1 MSTQSHTYSSILH
14 QNRNQDDKN
23 TIFLKKKNKK
33 ITRKSYIL
41 NQANSEQKKL
51 DCPNLWI
58 QLSLSNQ
65 KILMTD
71 FSLLVNPFQFLQ

>member
-23 TIFLKKKNKK
+23 TIVLKKKNKK

-41 NQANSEQKKL
+41 NQANSQQK
-51 DCPNLWI
+51 N
-58 QLSLSNQ
+58 
-65 KILMTD
+65 
-71 FSLLVNPFQFLQ
+71 